1 MNLTDT
7 FIVENA
13 ELLVEQRGGKTVRRL
28 RGTFGRCDEKNNN
41 GRIYSKPILEREVKR
56 IAEAMTERR
65 LLGELDH
72 PSHDS
77 VKLTNVSHLITGLDF
92 KGNEL
97 IGECEL
103 LDTPSGKVAQAL
115 IEGGVRVGISS
126 RGMGSLSEQADGT
139 KTVNEDFRLVTFD
152 LVADPSTRGAFPG
165 ISESSQSE
173 LVEEIVSDTLEKAA
187 KEKVFTTL
195 LKDKLREKIEGEGT
209 QSAAWTKATVK
220 EIQKKADKKPDKPTV
235 EEPFKNW
242 EYWYGW
248 NTGKPRL
255 TRHRSYADA
264 ETVTAPAEIA
274 ESKFCILR
282 GVILEEGN
290 DHSVSVLLELIKEA
304 IKNQGAAF
312 RNSRPPG
319 AIKRALSSMVKSAG
333 EKAIGKKEKDPI
345 GGVAGSLAS
354 RVGSSGM
361 KFKQRYNSDTD
372 RAGKAKAQTD
382 GDKKYVP
389 DLPQGT
395 VSLPR
400 SSSDVKDKIETVRK
414 ATSKKKYDAPTADTP
429 ETETVRKATSR
440 KKYEAPKKPEATPT
454 PEKPKTPV
462 KELPAPKTVVV
473 GSKKPKGS
481 QEDAFKAAANKRIAA
496 GERKALPAAGE
507 RKALPAAQKRKALPA
522 AAPKSKSNIS
532 KLIGA
537 MGTKGQGSRVKR
549 SDTTRMARG
558 TRKGTAYEK
567 AKAMRDAERDK

>member
-312 RNSRPPG
+312 RNSRAPG
-319 AIKRALSSMVKSAG
+319 AIKRALSSMAKTAG
-333 EKAIGKKEKDPI
+333 DKLSGEAEKT
-345 GGVAGSLAS
+345 GGVAASLGS

-372 RAGKAKAQTD
+372 RAGMAKAQTD
-382 GDKKYVP
+382 GDKGYKGSGAAVKAKIKAVTTPTP
-389 DLPQGT
+389 DKKP
-395 VSLPR
+395 
-400 SSSDVKDKIETVRK
+400 E
-414 ATSKKKYDAPTADTP
+414 ATPD
-429 ETETVRKATSR
+429 
-440 KKYEAPKKPEATPT
+440 KKPEATPT

-462 KELPAPKTVVV
+462 KELPAPKTVVI
-473 GSKKPKGS
+473 GSKEPKGS

-496 GERKALPAAGE
+496 GERKALPAE
-507 RKALPAAQKRKALPA
+507 QKRKALPAAQKRKALPA

-537 MGTKGQGSRVKR
+537 MGTKGQGSRIKR